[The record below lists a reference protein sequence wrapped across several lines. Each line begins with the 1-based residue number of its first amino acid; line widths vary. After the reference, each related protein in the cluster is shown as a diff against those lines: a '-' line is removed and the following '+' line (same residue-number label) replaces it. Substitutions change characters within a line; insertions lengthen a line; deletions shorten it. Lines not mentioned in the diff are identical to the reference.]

1 MHESPK
7 VDQHAAS
14 FPTYKDNC
22 WRDGGYIHISN
33 LKLGRCWRHSS
44 SILATCHPYQ
54 LHCSFNDVT
63 KLPLRTNYS
72 FIRLKSKK

>member
-33 LKLGRCWRHSS
+33 LN
-44 SILATCHPYQ
+44 LA
-54 LHCSFNDVT
+54 DVGDT
-63 KLPLRTNYS
+63 LQVS
-72 FIRLKSKK
+72 